1 MTTIEVLKRP
11 QVAHAAGFS
20 REVLQRAPG
29 RHLWHRFFMPDPLW
43 MTFPLLDTLPGF
55 AHRFTLRH
63 PSIAVDAERAEVVER
78 LWSWHREQA
87 GEMGFPPEGLCIAEQ
102 VHGRGV
108 AVLHEAS
115 PQAVPQVDGIIS
127 AQPGLVIGIY
137 VADCGALYLADPVSG
152 AFGVLHSGKKGSE
165 LGIAAEGIR
174 LMQEHFGAR
183 PENIRVQL
191 APCIRPPAYEVDFAA
206 QIRDN
211 CLASGIRPEHYQD
224 CGICTSSDP
233 ERYYSYRLEKGR
245 TGRMLALLGRPVI
258 SPAAG

>member
-1 MTTIEVLKRP
+1 
-11 QVAHAAGFS
+11 
-20 REVLQRAPG
+20 
-29 RHLWHRFFMPDPLW
+29 MPAPLW
-43 MTFPLLDTLPGF
+43 MTFPMLDALPGF

-78 LWSWHREQA
+78 LWSWHRDQA
-87 GEMGFPPEGLCIAEQ
+87 GEMGFPPESLCIAEQ

-127 AQPGLVIGIY
+127 ARPGLVIGIY

-165 LGIAAEGIR
+165 LGIAAEGIH
-174 LMQEHFGAR
+174 LMQKHFGAR

-206 QIRDN
+206 QIRDG